1 MDHNSQRCACTSRP
15 MRPQNTQ
22 PFDTSCGE
30 WWMGTLSS
38 GDCPTC
44 RNTSCRG
51 NQMSM
56 NWDQSN
62 REMPPASTSSCQ
74 RTDGTMDSSM
84 DSTMNFQMNSK
95 MDSKMDSFGKCG
107 MMPGMTYVPWQN
119 WGRTYPLS
127 QALTRGTIF
136 PDLDY
141 PFEMGRCR

>member
-38 GDCPTC
+38 GESSPC
-44 RNTSCRG
+44 RDASYRG
-51 NQMSM
+51 NGRNM
-56 NWDQSN
+56 NLDDDK
-62 REMPPASTSSCQ
+62 REMPTTSASSCQ
-74 RTDGTMDSSM
+74 RTTDCSIDFLR
-84 DSTMNFQMNSK
+84 DSTMNSK
-95 MDSKMDSFGKCG
+95 MDSNMDSFGKCG
-107 MMPGMTYVPWQN
+107 IMPGMTYVPWQE

>member
-38 GDCPTC
+38 GESSPC
-44 RNTSCRG
+44 RDASYRG
-51 NQMSM
+51 NGRNM
-56 NWDQSN
+56 NLDDDK
-62 REMPPASTSSCQ
+62 REMPTTSASSCQ
-74 RTDGTMDSSM
+74 RTTDCSIDFLK
-84 DSTMNFQMNSK
+84 DSTMNSK

-107 MMPGMTYVPWQN
+107 IMPGMTYVPWQE
-119 WGRTYPLS
+119 WGRIYPLS